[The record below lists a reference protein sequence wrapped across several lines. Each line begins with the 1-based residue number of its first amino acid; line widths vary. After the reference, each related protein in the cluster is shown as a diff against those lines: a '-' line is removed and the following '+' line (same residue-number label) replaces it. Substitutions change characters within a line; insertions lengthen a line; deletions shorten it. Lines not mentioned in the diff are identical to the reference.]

1 MRCKGVM
8 SAMMGAAALVIANAV
23 AFAHDES
30 KYPDWSGQWQRP
42 QGLGIQWD
50 PSKKLGRDE
59 QAPLTPEYQKVF
71 EAGLADQAA
80 GGQGNDPTYT
90 CIPPGMPRAMTVVFP
105 MEIVI
110 TPQVTYFLLEYVP
123 MIRRVYTDG
132 RDFSPDE
139 EPSFLG
145 YSVGKWLDTDG
156 DGTFD
161 TLEIET
167 RNFKGPRTFDA
178 SGIPL
183 HEDNQTVVK
192 ERMYLDKTDK
202 AMLRDEVTTNDNALT
217 RPWTVMKTYRR
228 DLLSGK
234 KTIWFEYVCAEGN
247 HHVVVGKDNYFISGD
262 GFLMPTRKG
271 QRGPDLKFFDQP
283 RN

>member
-1 MRCKGVM
+1 MNGNRWIG
-8 SAMMGAAALVIANAV
+8 SLALGAVLIV
-23 AFAHDES
+23 ATATAYAHDES
-30 KYPDWSGQWQRP
+30 KYPDWSGQWNRP
-42 QGLGIQWD
+42 EGVGVQWD
-50 PSKKLGRDE
+50 PSKRLGRDE
-59 QAPLTPEYQKVF
+59 QAPLTAEYQRIF

-110 TPQVTYFLLEYVP
+110 LPQVTYILQEYVP
-123 MIRRVYTDG
+123 MVRRVYTDG
-132 RDFSPDE
+132 RPIATEE

-145 YSVGKWLDTDG
+145 YSVGTWLDTDG
-156 DGTFD
+156 DGKFD

-183 HEDNQTVVK
+183 HEDGQTVVR
-192 ERMYLDKTDK
+192 ERMFLDKTDK
-202 AMLRDEVTTNDNALT
+202 AMLRNEVTTIDNALT

-228 DLLSGK
+228 DLTAK
-234 KTIWFEYVCAEGN
+234 PIWLEYVCAEGN
-247 HHVVVGKDNYFISGD
+247 HHVVVGKQNYFVSGD
-262 GFLMPTRKG
+262 GFLMPTRKD
-271 QRGPDLKFFDQP
+271 QKAPDLKFFNQ
-283 RN
+283 R

>member
-1 MRCKGVM
+1 MHGNRWIGSSLALGVI
-8 SAMMGAAALVIANAV
+8 LIV
-23 AFAHDES
+23 ATATASAHDES
-30 KYPDWSGQWQRP
+30 KYPDWSGQWRRP
-42 QGLGIQWD
+42 EGVGIQWD
-50 PSKKLGRDE
+50 PSKRLGRDE
-59 QAPLTPEYQKVF
+59 QAPLTAEYQRIF

-110 TPQVTYFLLEYVP
+110 LPQVTYILQEYVP

-132 RDFSPDE
+132 RPIATEE

-145 YSVGKWLDTDG
+145 YSVGTWLDTDG
-156 DGTFD
+156 DGKFD

-183 HEDNQTVVK
+183 HEDGQTVVR

-202 AMLRDEVTTNDNALT
+202 AMLRNEVTTIDNALT

-228 DLLSGK
+228 DLSGK
-234 KTIWFEYVCAEGN
+234 PIWLEYVCAEGN
-247 HHVVVGKDNYFISGD
+247 HHVVVSKQNYFVSGD
-262 GFLMPTRKG
+262 GFLMPTRKD
-271 QRGPDLKFFDQP
+271 QKAPDLKFFNQ
-283 RN
+283 R

>member
-1 MRCKGVM
+1 MHGNRWIGSLALGAVLIV
-8 SAMMGAAALVIANAV
+8 AAATAS
-23 AFAHDES
+23 AHDES
-30 KYPDWSGQWQRP
+30 KYPDWSGQWRRP
-42 QGLGIQWD
+42 EGLGIQWD
-50 PSKKLGRDE
+50 PSKRLGRDE
-59 QAPLTPEYQKVF
+59 QAPLTAEYQRIF

-110 TPQVTYFLLEYVP
+110 QPQVTYILLEYVP

-132 RDFSPDE
+132 RPIATEE

-145 YSVGKWLDTDG
+145 YSVGTWLDTDG
-156 DGTFD
+156 DGKFD
-161 TLEIET
+161 TLEMET

-183 HEDNQTVVK
+183 HEDGQTVVR

-202 AMLRDEVTTNDNALT
+202 AMLRDEITTIDNALT

-228 DLLSGK
+228 DLSGK
-234 KTIWFEYVCAEGN
+234 PIWLEYSCAEGN
-247 HHVVVGKDNYFISGD
+247 HHVVVGKQNYFVSGD
-262 GFLMPTRKG
+262 GFLMPTRKD
-271 QRGPDLKFFDQP
+271 QKAPDLKFFN
-283 RN
+283 RR

>member
-1 MRCKGVM
+1 MHGNRWIG
-8 SAMMGAAALVIANAV
+8 SLALGAVLIV
-23 AFAHDES
+23 ATATASAHDES
-30 KYPDWSGQWQRP
+30 KYPDWSGQWRRP
-42 QGLGIQWD
+42 EGLGIQWD
-50 PSKKLGRDE
+50 PSKRLGRDE
-59 QAPLTPEYQKVF
+59 QAPLTAEYQRIF

-110 TPQVTYFLLEYVP
+110 LPQVTYILQEYVP

-132 RDFSPDE
+132 RPIATEE

-145 YSVGKWLDTDG
+145 YSVGTWLDTDG
-156 DGTFD
+156 DGKFD

-183 HEDNQTVVK
+183 HEDGQTVVR

-202 AMLRDEVTTNDNALT
+202 AMLHDEITTIDNALT

-228 DLLSGK
+228 DLSGK
-234 KTIWFEYVCAEGN
+234 PIWLEYSCAEGN
-247 HHVVVGKDNYFISGD
+247 HHVVVGKQNYFVSGD
-262 GFLMPTRKG
+262 GFLMPTRKD
-271 QRGPDLKFFDQP
+271 QKAPDLKFFN
-283 RN
+283 RR

>member
-1 MRCKGVM
+1 MHGNRWIGSLALGAVLIV
-8 SAMMGAAALVIANAV
+8 AAATAS
-23 AFAHDES
+23 AHDES
-30 KYPDWSGQWQRP
+30 KYPDWSGQWRRP
-42 QGLGIQWD
+42 EGLGIQWD
-50 PSKKLGRDE
+50 PSKRLGRDE
-59 QAPLTPEYQKVF
+59 QAPLTAEYQRIF

-110 TPQVTYFLLEYVP
+110 QPQVTYILLEYVP

-132 RDFSPDE
+132 RPIATEE

-145 YSVGKWLDTDG
+145 YSVGTWLDTDG
-156 DGTFD
+156 DGKFD

-183 HEDNQTVVK
+183 HEDGQTVVR

-202 AMLRDEVTTNDNALT
+202 AMLRDEITTIDNALT

-228 DLLSGK
+228 DLSGK
-234 KTIWFEYVCAEGN
+234 PIWLEYSCAEGN
-247 HHVVVGKDNYFISGD
+247 HHVVVGKQNYFVSGD
-262 GFLMPTRKG
+262 GFLMPTRKD
-271 QRGPDLKFFDQP
+271 QKAPDLKFFN
-283 RN
+283 RR

>member
-1 MRCKGVM
+1 MKRCGWVVVV
-8 SAMMGAAALVIANAV
+8 GAVLIVAIATAS
-23 AFAHDES
+23 AHDES
-30 KYPDWSGQWQRP
+30 KYPDWSGQWRRP
-42 QGLGIQWD
+42 EGLGIQWD
-50 PSKKLGRDE
+50 PSKRLGRDE
-59 QAPLTPEYQKVF
+59 QAPLTAEYQRIF

-110 TPQVTYFLLEYVP
+110 QPQVTYILLEYVP

-132 RDFSPDE
+132 RPIATEE

-145 YSVGKWLDTDG
+145 YSVGTWLDTDG
-156 DGTFD
+156 DGKFD
-161 TLEIET
+161 TLEMET

-183 HEDNQTVVK
+183 HEDGQTVVR

-202 AMLRDEVTTNDNALT
+202 AMLRDEITTIDNALT

-228 DLLSGK
+228 DLSGK
-234 KTIWFEYVCAEGN
+234 PIWLEYSCAEGN
-247 HHVVVGKDNYFISGD
+247 HHVVVGKQNYFVSGD
-262 GFLMPTRKG
+262 GFLMPTRKD
-271 QRGPDLKFFDQP
+271 QKAPDLKFFNQ
-283 RN
+283 R

>member
-1 MRCKGVM
+1 MHGNRWIGSLALGAVLIV
-8 SAMMGAAALVIANAV
+8 AAATASAQ
-23 AFAHDES
+23 DQS
-30 KYPDWSGQWQRP
+30 KYPDWSGQWRRP
-42 QGLGIQWD
+42 EGLGIQWD
-50 PSKKLGRDE
+50 PSKRLGRDE
-59 QAPLTPEYQKVF
+59 QAPLTAEYQRIF

-110 TPQVTYFLLEYVP
+110 QPQVTYILLEYVP

-132 RDFSPDE
+132 RPIATEE

-145 YSVGKWLDTDG
+145 YSVGTWLDTDG
-156 DGTFD
+156 DGKFD
-161 TLEIET
+161 TLEMET

-183 HEDNQTVVK
+183 HEDGQTVVR

-202 AMLRDEVTTNDNALT
+202 AMLRDEITTIDNALT

-228 DLLSGK
+228 DLSGK
-234 KTIWFEYVCAEGN
+234 PIWLEYSCAEGN
-247 HHVVVGKDNYFISGD
+247 HHVVVGKQNYFVSGD
-262 GFLMPTRKG
+262 GFLMPTRKD
-271 QRGPDLKFFDQP
+271 QKAPDLKFFN
-283 RN
+283 RR

>member
-1 MRCKGVM
+1 MNGNRWIG
-8 SAMMGAAALVIANAV
+8 SLALGTVLIV
-23 AFAHDES
+23 ATATAYAHDES
-30 KYPDWSGQWQRP
+30 KYPDWSGQWNRP
-42 QGLGIQWD
+42 EGVGVQWD
-50 PSKKLGRDE
+50 PSKRLGREE
-59 QAPLTPEYQKVF
+59 QAPLTAEYQRIF

-110 TPQVTYFLLEYVP
+110 LPQVTYILQEYVP

-132 RDFSPDE
+132 RPIATEE

-145 YSVGKWLDTDG
+145 YSVGTWLDTDG
-156 DGTFD
+156 DGKFD

-183 HEDNQTVVK
+183 HEDGQTVVR

-202 AMLRDEVTTNDNALT
+202 AMLRNEVTTIDNALT

-228 DLLSGK
+228 DLTAK
-234 KTIWFEYVCAEGN
+234 PIWLEYVCAEGN
-247 HHVVVGKDNYFISGD
+247 HHVVVGKQNYFVSGD
-262 GFLMPTRKG
+262 GFLMPTRKD
-271 QRGPDLKFFDQP
+271 QKAPDLKFFNQ
-283 RN
+283 R

>member
-1 MRCKGVM
+1 MHGNRWIGSLALGAVLTV
-8 SAMMGAAALVIANAV
+8 AAATAS
-23 AFAHDES
+23 AHDES
-30 KYPDWSGQWQRP
+30 KYPDWSGQWRRP
-42 QGLGIQWD
+42 EGLGIQWD
-50 PSKKLGRDE
+50 PSKRLGRDE
-59 QAPLTPEYQKVF
+59 QAPLTAEYQRIF

-110 TPQVTYFLLEYVP
+110 QPQVTYILLEYVP

-132 RDFSPDE
+132 RPIATEE

-145 YSVGKWLDTDG
+145 YSVGTWLDTDG
-156 DGTFD
+156 DGKFD

-183 HEDNQTVVK
+183 HEDGQTVVR

-202 AMLRDEVTTNDNALT
+202 AMLRDEITTIDNALT

-228 DLLSGK
+228 DLSGK
-234 KTIWFEYVCAEGN
+234 PIWLEYSCAEGN
-247 HHVVVGKDNYFISGD
+247 HHVVVGKQNYFVSGD
-262 GFLMPTRKG
+262 GFLMPTRKD
-271 QRGPDLKFFDQP
+271 QKAPDLKFFN
-283 RN
+283 RR

>member
-1 MRCKGVM
+1 MHGNRWIG
-8 SAMMGAAALVIANAV
+8 SLAFGAVLFVATAT

-30 KYPDWSGQWQRP
+30 KYPDWSGQWRRP
-42 QGLGIQWD
+42 EGLGIQWD
-50 PSKKLGRDE
+50 PSKRLGRDE
-59 QAPLTPEYQKVF
+59 QAPLTPEYQKIF

-110 TPQVTYFLLEYVP
+110 LPQVTYFLLEYVP
-123 MIRRVYTDG
+123 MLRRVYTDG
-132 RDFSPDE
+132 RSIATEE
-139 EPSFLG
+139 EPSFIG

-156 DGTFD
+156 DGKFD

-183 HEDNQTVVK
+183 HEDGQTIVR

-202 AMLRDEVTTNDNALT
+202 AMLRSEITTIDNALT

-228 DLLSGK
+228 DLKGK
-234 KTIWFEYVCAEGN
+234 PIWLEYTCAEGN
-247 HHVVVGKDNYFISGD
+247 HHVVVGKQNYYVSGD
-262 GFLMPTRKG
+262 GFLMPTRKD
-271 QRGPDLKFFDQP
+271 QQGPDLKYFN
-283 RN
+283 RR